1 VRRGT
6 GLSSRVVPG
15 SHNDAVREQF
25 RIQAKTFDDQGFA
38 TANLDW
44 IVARLAPAAGEQVLD
59 VAAGAAHL
67 GRALAP
73 HVAHVSALDLTPEML
88 AQGQRLATGDGLR
101 NITFQRGDAAA
112 LPWLDGQFDL
122 VACRLTLHQVADPA
136 AVVREMVRVTRPD
149 GRIGIID
156 ITVEDDPVL
165 AAEANRL
172 ERLRDPSH
180 GRTLTV
186 GEIRTLLTE
195 AGAGVSATQSRDQRL
210 DFEDWMN
217 RTQTP
222 AGTRDAI
229 RERIGRELAGGEP
242 TGLRPDRDAGGA
254 IGISH
259 VWAAG
264 TAAPAS

>member
-1 VRRGT
+1 MPR
-6 GLSSRVVPG
+6 
-15 SHNDAVREQF
+15 SHDDAVREQF

-38 TANLDW
+38 AANLDW
-44 IVARLAPAAGEQVLD
+44 IVAQLAPAAADQVLD

-88 AQGQRLATGDGLR
+88 AQGQRLAARAGLR
-101 NITFQRGDAAA
+101 NIAFQLGDAAA

-136 AVVREMVRVTRPD
+136 AVVREMVRVTRQD
-149 GRIGIID
+149 GRIAIID
-156 ITVEDDPVL
+156 MTADDDPVL

-180 GRTLTV
+180 GRTLTA
-186 GEIRTLLTE
+186 GEIHALLAE
-195 AGAGVSATQSRDQRL
+195 AGAGVTATLYRDRRL
-210 DFEDWMN
+210 DLDDWMN

-222 AGTRDAI
+222 PGARDAI

-242 TGLRPDRDAGGA
+242 TGLRPDRGAGGA
-254 IGISH
+254 IGIRH
-259 VWAAG
+259 VWAAV
-264 TAAPAS
+264 TAAPRS

>member
-1 VRRGT
+1 
-6 GLSSRVVPG
+6 VVPG
-15 SHNDAVREQF
+15 SHDDAVREQF
-25 RIQAKTFDDQGFA
+25 RIQARTFDDRGFA

-44 IVARLAPAAGEQVLD
+44 IVAQLAPAASEQVLD

-88 AQGQRLATGDGLR
+88 AQGQRLAAGGGLR
-101 NITFQRGDAAA
+101 NIAFQLGDAAA

-136 AVVREMVRVTRPD
+136 AVVREMVRVTRPH
-149 GRIGIID
+149 GRTGIID
-156 ITVEDDPVL
+156 ITADDDPVL

-186 GEIRTLLTE
+186 GEIHALL
-195 AGAGVSATQSRDQRL
+195 AGAGADVTATQSRDHRL
-210 DFEDWMN
+210 DLEDWMH

-222 AGTRDAI
+222 PGTRDAI
-229 RERIGRELAGGEP
+229 RERIVRELAGGEP

-259 VWAAG
+259 VWAAV
-264 TAAPAS
+264 TAAPRP